1 MTETNF
7 NEFGAIVTVARA
19 YFPQVYSQ
27 ADRDELISAASEGWA
42 VGLSRIDTTRTKEE
56 QVAFLF
62 SSARGYVRNW
72 LRERVRRHKGG
83 ETILR
88 DGEQEVGSL
97 VNATEVHEDHIARL
111 FMGIQLDR
119 VLGAVEMLPKRER
132 KIIYRRYMD
141 GCTMQEVGDEL
152 GVSRERVRQIEKKA
166 LDTLRHH
173 FNPEV

>member
-1 MTETNF
+1 MTENTF
-7 NEFGAIVTVARA
+7 NDFGAIVTVARA

-62 SSARGYVRNW
+62 SSARGYARNW
-72 LRERVRRHKGG
+72 LRDRIRRHKGG
-83 ETILR
+83 ETVLR
-88 DGEQEVGSL
+88 DGEQEIGSL
-97 VNATEVHEDHIARL
+97 VNATEAHEEQMARL

-119 VLGAVEMLPKRER
+119 VLVAVDALPERES

-141 GCTMQEVGDEL
+141 GCTMQEVGDEM

-166 LDTLRHH
+166 LDALRHH